1 MGRTQAS
8 ENHTLQWPTP
18 PTLQAELPR
27 HIATGSKDRATDTQ
41 RHSVNEPQSNR
52 ATEAPS
58 HRIKE
63 PQSNRATEAQ
73 SHRAEPQMHRATEP
87 YPQPIHPPTH
97 PPHPHPPSPSPSPS
111 HTIHPPPPLRFFQKE
126 KKEGT
131 RFRVGGHMGRTQASE
146 ITLCSGPPH
155 PHYKQSHRDT

>member
-18 PTLQAELPR
+18 PTLQAEPPR

-52 ATEAPS
+52 ATEAQS
-58 HRIKE
+58 HRVKE

-97 PPHPHPPSPSPSPS
+97 PPHPHPPSPSPS
-111 HTIHPPPPLRFFQKE
+111 HTIHPPPPLRFFKK
-126 KKEGT
+126 KKEGE
-131 RFRVGGHMGRTQASE
+131 GGGFEAAPPWGRGVWRKRTLSSRTNDHTHMPTT
-146 ITLCSGPPH
+146 IYP
-155 PHYKQSHRDT
+155 